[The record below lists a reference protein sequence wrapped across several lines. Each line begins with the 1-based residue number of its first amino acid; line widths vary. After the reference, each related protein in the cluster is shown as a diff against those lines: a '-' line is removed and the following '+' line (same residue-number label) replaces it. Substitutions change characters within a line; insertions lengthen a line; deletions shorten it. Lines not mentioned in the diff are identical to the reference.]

1 MAGRTL
7 SRGNTAKLYCL
18 QLIDRAAADSDG
30 EFRVVDLGCGSG
42 SHFVE
47 LLQRRPNV
55 RYVGVEPLAEA
66 AKEAGR
72 TLPRA
77 EIINQPA
84 YGLHIE
90 PAHAVVSFSVLEH
103 VVDRPRYLEAARD
116 NLRADGR
123 VYLNYD
129 SGHFV
134 ADADL
139 LERAKGLGSRVLARV
154 GSESRYRARV
164 REEEF
169 RTLVEDA
176 GLRIVEDKVFNT
188 DLKKLFPL
196 VPEERRDAF
205 MERWLAFELGL
216 NELGLVYREELDRV
230 FRTRNVVLEPSAIG
244 PARGRQ

>member
-1 MAGRTL
+1 MAGRSL

-30 EFRVVDLGCGSG
+30 EFRVLDLGCGNG

-55 RYVGVEPLAEA
+55 RYVGVEPLPEA
-66 AKEAGR
+66 AEEARR

-84 YGLHIE
+84 YGVCIE

-103 VVDRPRYLEAARD
+103 VVDRSRYLEAARD

-134 ADADL
+134 ADAGL
-139 LERAKGLGSRVLARV
+139 LERAKGLGSRVLARL
-154 GSESRYRARV
+154 GPESHYRARV
-164 REEEF
+164 REKEF
-169 RTLVEDA
+169 CRLVEDA

-216 NELGLVYREELDRV
+216 NELGLAYREELDRV
-230 FRTRNVVLEPSAIG
+230 FRTRNVVLEAT
-244 PARGRQ
+244 